1 MQEIDSY
8 LGQGSELRL
17 PPLADVESQI
27 SLGFLGWITLVCGIS
42 ICWVRAGSR
51 DMEGKVLRLWSRTQ
65 AWILSPVSN
74 QVPALETF
82 LKHPARDQLP
92 HSLVPFEIL
101 CFDCITLCSISFWRI
116 FSLSFQLLGHK
127 NVFLNT
133 KCSYEY
139 ILNIQEYIRHEYIF
153 L

>member
-17 PPLADVESQI
+17 PPLADVDSQT
-27 SLGFLGWITLVCGIS
+27 SLGFLGWITLVYGIS

-51 DMEGKVLRLWSRTQ
+51 DIEGKVLGLWSQTQ

-92 HSLVPFEIL
+92 HSLAPFEIP
-101 CFDCITLCSISFWRI
+101 CFDCIACCSISFWRI
-116 FSLSFQLLGHK
+116 SSLSFQLLGHK
-127 NVFLNT
+127 NVFLNM
-133 KCSYEY
+133 KCSHEY
-139 ILNIQEYIRHEYIF
+139 ILNIQEYIHHEYIF